1 MKHITFLLSFCLF
14 LMISC
19 AEKCPNELQGVWR
32 NNNEKCQIK
41 FGKDFTFIADKLPL
55 DVINA
60 HAVEPGLKFSI
71 SGKGKYEVRK
81 NIIRLNFTT
90 GGWYEIDYKN
100 ASTLSLELNE
110 ESGGTIIKLNSIR

>member
-14 LMISC
+14 ILSSC
-19 AEKCPNELQGVWR
+19 SEKCPNELQGVWR
-32 NNNEKCQIK
+32 NDIEKCQIK

-60 HAVEPGLKFSI
+60 HAVDPSLKFSI

-81 NIIRLNFTT
+81 NIIRLNFNQ
-90 GGWYEIDYKN
+90 GGWYEIEYKN
-100 ASTLSLELNE
+100 ASTLILELNE
-110 ESGGTIIKLNSIR
+110 ESGGSIIKLNSIR